1 MRSLAQADAP
11 VVLID
16 VVHPKL
22 AKLRARR
29 GVEQRHDADE
39 GLVDAR
45 HLQRSTVERG
55 VVVRPPSGCLRPGL
69 AITGGS
75 DRVGSTSR
83 ILALRAQA
91 KNWRDALKR
100 RRLLRG

>member
-39 GLVDAR
+39 GLVRMHVISSD
-45 HLQRSTVERG
+45 
-55 VVVRPPSGCLRPGL
+55 PPSKEASLFDHRQGVSGQDSRSPAGVIGWGRP
-69 AITGGS
+69 AGS
-75 DRVGSTSR
+75 
-83 ILALRAQA
+83 
-91 KNWRDALKR
+91 WPCEPR
-100 RRLLRG
+100 RRTGAMRSSAAA